1 MADPAPQFLYRLQVT
16 RLEMLRG
23 GPTPEEARVVGAH
36 LNYLKKLAEE
46 GVVVLAGRTQTND
59 ETTFGIVILNAAGE
73 AAARAVMEN
82 DPAVKGSVMHAT
94 LFPFRVAVQA
104 TR

>member
-1 MADPAPQFLYRLQVT
+1 MTDAAQQFLYRLQVT

-46 GVVVLAGRTQTND
+46 GVVVLAGRTQTTD
-59 ETTFGIVILNAAGE
+59 ETTFGIVILNAADE
-73 AAARAVMEN
+73 VAARAVMEN

>member
-36 LNYLKKLAEE
+36 LNYLKNLAEE

-59 ETTFGIVILNAAGE
+59 ETTFGIVILNAADE
-73 AAARAVMEN
+73 AAARAVMDN

-94 LFPFRVAVQA
+94 LFPFRVAVHSA
-104 TR
+104 K

>member
-1 MADPAPQFLYRLQVT
+1 MADGGQQFLYRLQVT
-16 RLEMLRG
+16 RSEMLRG

-59 ETTFGIVILNAAGE
+59 ETTFGIVILNAADE
-73 AAARAVMEN
+73 SAARAVMDN

-94 LFPFRVAVQA
+94 LFPFRVAVHS
-104 TR
+104 TK

>member
-1 MADPAPQFLYRLQVT
+1 MTDAAQQFLYRLQVT

-23 GPTPEEARVVGAH
+23 GPTPEEARVVGAQ

-46 GVVVLAGRTQTND
+46 GVVVLPGLTQTHAD
-59 ETTFGIVILNAAGE
+59 TTFCIVILHAADE

-82 DPAVKGSVMHAT
+82 DPAVKGPVMHAT

>member
-1 MADPAPQFLYRLQVT
+1 MAAQQFLYRLQVT

-46 GVVVLAGRTQTND
+46 GGVVLAGRTQTND
-59 ETTFGIVILNAAGE
+59 DTTFGIVILNAADE
-73 AAARAVMEN
+73 SASRAVMQN
-82 DPAVKGSVMHAT
+82 DPAVNGSVMHAS

>member
-36 LNYLKKLAEE
+36 LDYLKKLAAE
-46 GVVVLAGRTQTND
+46 GVVILAGRTQTND
-59 ETTFGIVILNAAGE
+59 DTTFGIVILNAADE
-73 AAARAVMEN
+73 AAAWAVMDN

-94 LFPFRVAVQA
+94 LFPFRVAVRA
-104 TR
+104 IK

>member
-36 LNYLKKLAEE
+36 LSYLKKLAEE

-59 ETTFGIVILNAAGE
+59 ETTFGIVILNAADE
-73 AAARAVMEN
+73 SAARAVMDN

-94 LFPFRVAVQA
+94 LFPFRVAVHS
-104 TR
+104 TK

>member
-1 MADPAPQFLYRLQVT
+1 MTDAAQQFLYRLQVT

-59 ETTFGIVILNAAGE
+59 DTTFGIVILNAADE

-94 LFPFRVAVQA
+94 LFPFRVAVQSA
-104 TR
+104 K

>member
-1 MADPAPQFLYRLQVT
+1 MTDAAQQFLYRLQVT

-59 ETTFGIVILNAAGE
+59 DPPLGMVILNAADE
-73 AAARAVMEN
+73 AAAGAGRERH
-82 DPAVKGSVMHAT
+82 PAVKGSVMHAT

>member
-1 MADPAPQFLYRLQVT
+1 MADGGQQFLYRLQVT
-16 RLEMLRG
+16 RSEMLSG

-46 GVVVLAGRTQTND
+46 GVVVLAGRTQNND
-59 ETTFGIVILNAAGE
+59 ESTFGIVILNAADE

-104 TR
+104 TK

>member
-36 LNYLKKLAEE
+36 LDYLKKLAEE
-46 GVVVLAGRTQTND
+46 GVVILAGRTQTND
-59 ETTFGIVILNAAGE
+59 DTTFGIVILNAADE
-73 AAARAVMEN
+73 ATAWAVMDN

-104 TR
+104 IK